1 MLLAAMGTAC
11 GGGAG
16 TPSTVEHSTGRPGP
30 STTTARVRLLSQP
43 NVIDRGDDF
52 AAIAGSLVLFVR
64 WLEWHN
70 PDPALVERA
79 YQPGSPPE
87 RVASERVTELRRTGA
102 HIVEADCAPFDL
114 AIISVKPNVVSLRL
128 TEHLSHREL
137 VDSNGRVL
145 ARDGARTEHYVVS
158 IARWNAE
165 APWRVNLVE
174 RRSPRIEVQL

>member
-16 TPSTVEHSTGRPGP
+16 THSTVEHSTGRPSPP
-30 STTTARVRLLSQP
+30 STTTRVTLLAQP
-43 NVIDRGDDF
+43 TVIDRGDDF

-70 PDPALVERA
+70 PDAALVARA
-79 YQPGSPPE
+79 YQLGSSPE
-87 RVASERVTELRRTGA
+87 RVASEHVRELRRTGA
-102 HIVEADCAPFDL
+102 HIVEADRAPFDF
-114 AIISVKPNVVSLRL
+114 AIISVKPNVVSLGL

-137 VDSNGRVL
+137 VSSSGRVL

-158 IARWNAE
+158 IARWNAD
-165 APWRVNLVE
+165 APWRVNLVA
-174 RRSPRIEVQL
+174 RRLPKIEVQL